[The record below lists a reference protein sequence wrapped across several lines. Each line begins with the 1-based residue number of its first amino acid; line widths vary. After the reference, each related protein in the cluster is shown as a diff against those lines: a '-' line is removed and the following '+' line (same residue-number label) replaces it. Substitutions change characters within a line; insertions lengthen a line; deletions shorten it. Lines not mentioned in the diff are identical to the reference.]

1 MKEQKKSTSKVIVRS
16 ALILLLLTLISG
28 CFLGSTFARYVSK
41 GEGDLSAGV
50 AEWKITETN
59 SGDNTAAVKLKNF
72 SPNMAKFEIGKVRK
86 REMNDVLLF
95 SLKNDGGVQAN
106 VYLTLGK
113 EGENNSPAVVAYGYD
128 EGGSAS
134 NTPITFAAA
143 ADSTSQAVGDE
154 YKPSAE
160 DFADIITMTPDIR
173 IGTELGNATTAYTN
187 TDTDGGAYYVLT
199 PGDILYVLVDV
210 AWTTDL
216 GDDSPD
222 KISGYPDSMNIV
234 EADLRDT
241 WIGENVAAVGWEY
254 SWVALQGSE
263 LPNGANSTQTPNNP

>member
-59 SGDNTAAVKLKNF
+59 SGADTAAVKLENF
-72 SPNMAKFEIGKVRK
+72 SPNMAEFESGKVRK

-95 SLKNDGGVQAN
+95 SLKNDGDVQAN
-106 VYLTLGK
+106 VYLTLGDETDNADGATTTPTVK
-113 EGENNSPAVVAYGYD
+113 AYGYVTGTD
-128 EGGSAS
+128 EVNKDDVIAFG
-134 NTPITFAAA
+134 
-143 ADSTSQAVGDE
+143 DSEPD
-154 YKPSAE
+154 YKPTKTE
-160 DFADIITMTPDIR
+160 FAQIITMTPDIR
-173 IGTELGNATTAYTN
+173 TGTALDNAQTATTS
-187 TDTDGGAYYVLT
+187 TDTDSKTYYALA
-199 PGDILYVLVDV
+199 PGQTLYVLVDV

-216 GDDSPD
+216 TGDNTTAITD
-222 KISGYPDSMNIV
+222 GYPSEMNIV

-263 LPNGANSTQTPNNP
+263 LPDGAYSTQESTSP

>member
-1 MKEQKKSTSKVIVRS
+1 MKEQKKSTSKVVVRS

-59 SGDNTAAVKLKNF
+59 SVADTAAVKLANF
-72 SPNMAKFEIGKVRK
+72 SPNMAKFKSGKVRK

-95 SLKNDGGVQAN
+95 SLKNDGDVQAN
-106 VYLTLGK
+106 VYLTLGE
-113 EGENNSPAVVAYGYD
+113 EGENNSPAVVAYGYVTGTD
-128 EGGSAS
+128 EVNKDDVIG
-134 NTPITFAAA
+134 F
-143 ADSTSQAVGDE
+143 GDTE
-154 YKPSAE
+154 PDYKPTKAE
-160 DFADIITMTPDIR
+160 FAQIITMTPDIR

-187 TDTDGGAYYVLT
+187 TDTDSKTYYALA
-199 PGDILYVLVDV
+199 PGQTLYVLVDV

-216 GDDSPD
+216 TGDSDSAITEYGD
-222 KISGYPDSMNIV
+222 YNIV

-263 LPNGANSTQTPNNP
+263 LPASGATNSPATT

>member
-1 MKEQKKSTSKVIVRS
+1 MKEQKKSTSKVVVRS

-59 SGDNTAAVKLKNF
+59 SGADTAAVKLANF
-72 SPNMAKFEIGKVRK
+72 SPNMAEFKSGKVRK

-95 SLKNDGGVQAN
+95 SLKNDGDVQAN
-106 VYLTLGK
+106 VYLTLGE
-113 EGENNSPAVVAYGYD
+113 EGENNSPAVVAYGYVTGTD
-128 EGGSAS
+128 EVNKDDVIG
-134 NTPITFAAA
+134 F
-143 ADSTSQAVGDE
+143 GDTE
-154 YKPSAE
+154 PDYKPTKAE
-160 DFADIITMTPDIR
+160 FAQIITMTPDIR

-216 GDDSPD
+216 TGDSTD

-263 LPNGANSTQTPNNP
+263 LPDGAYSTQESTSP